1 MAMKVNTLQDV
12 AKLCGV
18 STSTVSRVLANEPNI
33 SLQTRKKVLE
43 IAKKSGFTPRTRAKH
58 ITRSHIKLLI
68 VIPDHNEIQ
77 INPFFNTHDIILAI
91 NTVFN
96 NDKKHIE
103 IATYS
108 EIINNFKSHSADG
121 IIFAF
126 GDIHQDIEQHFIRA
140 NTPYIFLNRV
150 GKNNYISCNNIKGML
165 SIGHYLYN
173 NGYRCIGYLGYEPNP
188 VNNDRLRGYKLAM
201 DECGMFNKQL
211 IVQVD
216 KITAIDQSIARF
228 FIQNNC
234 DAIMSFNDTFAA
246 RLIILFNEF
255 GMIAPRDIAV
265 TGFDHSPAY
274 KNFSP
279 SITTVS
285 LATFE
290 MAYFAAR
297 WLRDT
302 IIYKESRNMQVEI
315 DGKLV
320 EGKSVTR
327 RGVAND

>member
-108 EIINNFKSHSADG
+108 EVINSFESYVVDG
-121 IIFAF
+121 MIFAF
-126 GDIHQDIEQHFIRA
+126 GDIQQDIEQHLIKG

-150 GKNNYISCNNIKGML
+150 EKNNYISCNNIKGML
-165 SIGHYLYN
+165 TIGHYLYN
-173 NGYRCIGYLGYEPNP
+173 NGYRRIGYSGYAPHP
-188 VNNDRLRGYKLAM
+188 VNIDRLRGYKLAM
-201 DECGMFNKQL
+201 DECGIFNKNL
-211 IVQVD
+211 IMQVN

-246 RLIILFNEF
+246 RLIMLCNEC
-255 GMIAPRDIAV
+255 GMLVPHDIAI
-265 TGFDHSPAY
+265 TGFDYSPAY

-285 LATFE
+285 LSTFE

-297 WLRDT
+297 WLKDT
-302 IIYKESRNMQVEI
+302 IIYKESRNIQVEI

-327 RGVAND
+327 RSVAYE